1 MLSVTFPSRV
11 NRFINSQLWQST
23 DSHCSIWHRYNLA
36 SFIGADSPAH
46 SIDKLVFFKHQCI
59 CPSIIPI
66 SIGRHKWNRES
77 GVRILPT
84 IPIPVQVPPLQL
96 SKQVS
101 GTGIYLISSF
111 TYIRFIVWDGVWIIT
126 EVMEDVTS
134 LNKQIGILTAK

>member
-1 MLSVTFPSRV
+1 VLPMTFPCGIDGLIYGQFR
-11 NRFINSQLWQST
+11 QST
-23 DSHCSIWHRYNLA
+23 DSHCSIWHGNNLA

-66 SIGRHKWNRES
+66 SIRRHKWNLECS
-77 GVRILPT
+77 ATALPT
-84 IPIPVQVPPLQL
+84 IAIPVQVPPLQL

-111 TYIRFIVWDGVWIIT
+111 TYIRFIVWDGVWIII

>member
-1 MLSVTFPSRV
+1 MLPLTIPSGI
-11 NRFINSQLWQST
+11 NRLIYNQFGQST

-66 SIGRHKWNRES
+66 SIGRHEGNRES
-77 GVRILPT
+77 GIRILPT
-84 IPIPVQVPPLQL
+84 VPIPVQVPPLQF

-101 GTGIYLISSF
+101 STGIYLISSF